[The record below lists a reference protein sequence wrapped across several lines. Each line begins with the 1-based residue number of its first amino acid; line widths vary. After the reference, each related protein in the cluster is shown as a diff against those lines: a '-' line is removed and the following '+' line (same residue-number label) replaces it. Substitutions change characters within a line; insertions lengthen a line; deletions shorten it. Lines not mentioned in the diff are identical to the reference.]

1 MPLCTATIPC
11 ASFWVGSL
19 MYAQPPERSEEQSCM
34 GYSLSPEAVK
44 CFENVYDTAH
54 SGHTL
59 FGVR

>member
-1 MPLCTATIPC
+1 
-11 ASFWVGSL
+11 